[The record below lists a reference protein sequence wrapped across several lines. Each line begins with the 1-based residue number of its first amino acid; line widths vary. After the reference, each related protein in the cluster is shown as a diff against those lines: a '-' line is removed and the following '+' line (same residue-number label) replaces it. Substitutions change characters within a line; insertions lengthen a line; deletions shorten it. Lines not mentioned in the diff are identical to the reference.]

1 MKNMGK
7 KLLIITLSCLL
18 LCSAAL
24 ADGDSRYVQSRRFG
38 HYVPLAAFS
47 YPHDGY
53 VEVDGFGGITSADPY
68 YVTVISK
75 SASIWEEPRTNSKK
89 LASVSHGDL
98 LMCRV
103 LPYEGGGESIM
114 EENGFFA
121 VSYRAKGSEWRD
133 GWVNKDYVVRNTLE
147 IVLMESNVPAYI
159 APDTRAKKVGSLAKL
174 TRHRVIGIYDDF
186 YIINLRGAAAA
197 FIPMDAAHYDTCFEA
212 IYRQA
217 PSLRGTADRK
227 TSLRTGPGDHYP
239 EADTLKKGESF
250 VCVDEVDGWYLV
262 IGENTGTDG
271 GAYLFVDSDDVY
283 VDWANPY

>member
-1 MKNMGK
+1 MKKMGK
-7 KLLIITLSCLL
+7 KLCLL
-18 LCSAAL
+18 MLACLLACGAAL
-24 ADGDSRYVQSRRFG
+24 ADGENHAVYSRRFG
-38 HYVPLAAFS
+38 HSVWLAAFS
-47 YPHDGY
+47 YPQEGY

-68 YVTVISK
+68 YLTVISK
-75 SASIWEEPRTNSKK
+75 SASVWAEPRTNSKK
-89 LASVSHGDL
+89 LATVSHGDQ

-103 LPYEGGGESIM
+103 RQYAGSESIM

-217 PSLRGTADRK
+217 PSLHGTANRK
-227 TSLRTGPGDHYP
+227 ASLRTGPGDSYP
-239 EADTLKKGESF
+239 EADTLKAGEAF
-250 VCVDEVDGWYLV
+250 VCVDELDGWYLV
-262 IGENTGTDG
+262 IGQDTGTDG
-271 GAYLFVDSDDVY
+271 GAYLFVNADDVY